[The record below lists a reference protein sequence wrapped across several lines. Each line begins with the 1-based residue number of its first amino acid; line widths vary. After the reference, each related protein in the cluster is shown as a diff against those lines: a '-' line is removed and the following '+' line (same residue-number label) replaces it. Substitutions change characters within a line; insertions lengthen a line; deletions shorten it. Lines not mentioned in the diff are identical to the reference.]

1 MTLQSLVCRGVRV
14 RSTSTWGDP
23 ALQGLKRPFI
33 SSLLFRV
40 YGLGFEVVC
49 MFRVVGTECGLEYL
63 ESFMC
68 EWDLL

>member
-1 MTLQSLVCRGVRV
+1 M
-14 RSTSTWGDP
+14 
-23 ALQGLKRPFI
+23 